1 MEAQFERSDGK
12 IDTKNGRTKN
22 TNSKKSGN
30 DGNGKV
36 AKPDAET
43 VYFPGDD
50 SLQGFLSWSDEEN
63 FMPELFDMSEL
74 PEGTSIYYISPE

>member
-1 MEAQFERSDGK
+1 M
-12 IDTKNGRTKN
+12 
-22 TNSKKSGN
+22 
-30 DGNGKV
+30 

-50 SLQGFLSWSDEEN
+50 SLQGFLSWSYEEN